1 MEYNLN
7 ICTFATDSG
16 LTANK
21 KDILFRLDWKQ
32 DT

>member
-1 MEYNLN
+1 MENNLN
-7 ICTFATDSG
+7 ICTFGTDSG
-16 LTANK
+16 LIANK